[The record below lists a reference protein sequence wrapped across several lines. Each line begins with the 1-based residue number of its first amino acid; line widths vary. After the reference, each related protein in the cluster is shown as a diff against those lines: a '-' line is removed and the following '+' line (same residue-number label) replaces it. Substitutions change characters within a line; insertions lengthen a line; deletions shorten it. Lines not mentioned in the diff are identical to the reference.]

1 MKRELR
7 ARIRAARAGRV
18 ADPGFA
24 QRVLARI
31 PAGSTVCC
39 YVALPG
45 EPPTTAL
52 IQALLD
58 RGDPVFLPVAGAG
71 LEWVDARVA
80 LPWRAWGIAGI
91 SCKAPRC
98 DPQPD
103 VIVVPALAVDAAGR
117 RLGQGGGY
125 YDRYVPRHPRA
136 RTIALLWSGEV
147 LPDIGAEPHDIAVD
161 EWVLADG

>member
-1 MKRELR
+1 MKARLR
-7 ARIRAARAGRV
+7 ATIRAARQNRV
-18 ADPGFA
+18 AAVDFT

-31 PAGSTVCC
+31 PPGSTVCC
-39 YVALPG
+39 YVARPG
-45 EPPTTAL
+45 EPPTAGL
-52 IQALLD
+52 IQALLE
-58 RGDPVFLPVAGAG
+58 RGDPVFLPVAADT

-80 LPWRAWGIAGI
+80 TPWHAWGVGGGQ
-91 SCKAPRC
+91 CDAPRS

-103 VIVVPALAVDAAGR
+103 VIVVPALAVDETGR

-125 YDRYVPRHPRA
+125 YDRYVPQHRAA

-147 LPDIGAEPHDIAVD
+147 VAEVGAEPHDIAVD